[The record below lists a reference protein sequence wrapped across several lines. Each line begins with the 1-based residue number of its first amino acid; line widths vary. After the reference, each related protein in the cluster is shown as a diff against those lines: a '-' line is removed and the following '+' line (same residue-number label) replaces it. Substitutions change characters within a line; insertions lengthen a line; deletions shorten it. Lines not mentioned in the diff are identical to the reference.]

1 MKFVLILLLIITS
14 LLLTENQKRFDHTLF
29 NDILQK
35 YVIDGW
41 VNYKGIK
48 SEKTKL
54 DSYLKK
60 LEQVDAKEFE
70 LWPKENQMTF
80 WINAY
85 NAITIEG
92 ILVNYPIKYGGL
104 IARMRFPK
112 NSIRQ
117 IKNFW
122 DTVFIKV
129 MDREITLNNIE
140 HDILRGQFQDPRIHF
155 VLVCASIGCP
165 LLENQAFTE
174 FDLSQRLEKSTSDFI
189 NNTEKVLLNKEE
201 NKLFLSSIFDW
212 YKEDF
217 ESTPQLP
224 AELTTFP
231 KEYRGVIAFIL
242 KYLPED
248 QRLFILNNK
257 PKIDFFGYSWALNEK
272 Q

>member
-1 MKFVLILLLIITS
+1 LS
-14 LLLTENQKRFDHTLF
+14 ENEKRFDHTLF
-29 NDILQK
+29 DDILQK

-48 SEKTKL
+48 REKTKL

-60 LEQVDAKEFE
+60 LEQVETKEFE
-70 LWPKENQMTF
+70 SWPKEDQMAF

-92 ILVNYPIKYGGL
+92 ILKNYPIKYGGL

-122 DTVFIKV
+122 DIVFIKV
-129 MDREITLNNIE
+129 MDREITLNDIE
-140 HDILRGQFQDPRIHF
+140 HKILREKFQDPRIHF

-165 LLENQAFTE
+165 LIENQAFTE
-174 FDLSQRLEKSTSDFI
+174 SDLNLRLEKSTSNFI
-189 NNTEKVLLNKEE
+189 NNTEKVLLVREK

-212 YKEDF
+212 YREDF
-217 ESTPQLP
+217 ESTPKLLV
-224 AELTTFP
+224 ELNSFP
-231 KEYRGVIAFIL
+231 QKYRGVIAFIL

-248 QRLFILNNK
+248 QQQFILKNK
-257 PKIDFFGYSWALNEK
+257 PKIDFFDYSWALNEK